1 MTLAV
6 VVPVRAFD
14 LGKSRLAEMFTP
26 DERQALARAM
36 AEVVVAPASGSDW
49 LVVCDDER
57 IAAWARDRNARP
69 IQVSAHGLNASLDA
83 ARGDVLASSPADWI
97 AVAHADLPLAHGL
110 GETVAATLAG
120 VDDQP
125 TVLIAPDRHRD
136 GSNVV
141 VIPRHLWS
149 NWEFRY
155 GPGSFAAHC
164 TMATELGATVTVID
178 DPHLATDVDTV
189 DDLDLVRDFISSTLP
204 HWNK

>member
-1 MTLAV
+1 VTLAV

-120 VDDQP
+120 
-125 TVLIAPDRHRD
+125 
-136 GSNVV
+136 SNVV